1 MRILLVE
8 DEPDLAKSI
17 QKYLDKENFL
27 VDIAENIFKA
37 EENINSFQYE
47 CALIDLML
55 PDGSGYDLIPII
67 KTNSVSCGIIII
79 TAKNTLDDKIKGLDI
94 GADDYITKPFH
105 LAELNARIKSVI
117 RRRNFLGTNKIAFDN
132 LEIDID
138 KRELKINNNIIEMTK
153 REFDILL
160 FMISNK
166 GRVITKESIVE
177 HIWSNNSQMF
187 DNFDFIYTH
196 IKNLRKKIVENGGK
210 DYIHSIYGIGYK
222 FNLL

>member
-47 CALIDLML
+47 CVLIDLML

-67 KTNSVSCGIIII
+67 KNNNVLCGIIII
-79 TAKNTLDDKIKGLDI
+79 TAKNALDDKIRGLDI
-94 GADDYITKPFH
+94 GADDYLTKPFH

-117 RRRNFLGTNKIAFDN
+117 RRRNFLGSNKISFDN
-132 LEIDID
+132 LEIDVD
-138 KRELKINNNIIEMTK
+138 KRELTINNIIIEITK

-177 HIWSNNSQMF
+177 HIWSNNSQIF

-222 FNLL
+222 FNLP

>member
-67 KTNSVSCGIIII
+67 KNNSVSCGIIII

-117 RRRNFLGTNKIAFDN
+117 RRRNFLGANKIAFDN
-132 LEIDID
+132 LDIDID

-222 FNLL
+222 FNLP

>member
-47 CALIDLML
+47 CVLIDLML

-67 KTNSVSCGIIII
+67 KNNNVLCGIIII
-79 TAKNTLDDKIKGLDI
+79 TAKNALDDKIRGLDI
-94 GADDYITKPFH
+94 GADDYLTKPFH

-117 RRRNFLGTNKIAFDN
+117 RRRNFLGANKIAFDN
-132 LEIDID
+132 LDIDID

-222 FNLL
+222 FNLP